1 MGKFWSLSNTHK
13 QKGRLDQTKEFRDT
27 SNEVHC
33 AMVMVPI
40 TAGTKDT
47 VFHVA
52 GLLSDNTRSFE
63 IWWDK
68 QEKDL
73 AFVLTSQ
80 SQSDLQRYET
90 ALSNMYP
97 NCMFTDLNYTIPKW
111 FDVRYE
117 NYQIFDVGLYHG
129 HYTTTLDKTNSPQ
142 LITQL
147 ANMIQLTDKAW
158 IQFVFASCDFTP
170 YLKGHLNIL
179 DQKIKSVTNKNYRTW
194 IDDLTNKKSYEN
206 PENGR
211 DFANHYKELHNQA
224 VQKLQNSQII
234 MSIRGLIQSENRDT
248 ITSLFD
254 NITSSNDH
262 LTVYNYKYSNFYS
275 FKKPKNNFTRIN
287 NKKTNHQKIKLFE
300 SRLIPLPQKFLSSA
314 LRNYFEKS
322 ILGNYKDR
330 KPLPFLILNPDELPL
345 FIHLP
350 ESTTKN
356 LKTTRNVSL
365 PSRQTNKAGFS
376 LGYLEKTNFEPKN
389 DSVYG
394 IFVKSSDSDCAVIS
408 PEDFTRHIY
417 CVGGTGAGKTTLIR
431 QIAKHLEISNL
442 NQTFP
447 NSFIY
452 LDPKGDDSLKFI
464 QQCNKESIQNNSV
477 HFLDPIKTN
486 FSINPLELPRYKP
499 EERQQIVSRYV
510 GYFMEIVRQW
520 YGQQQSFVQMER
532 IFRVLLYYMYLNN
545 DAPTFLDMYEII
557 IHLQEEQ
564 ESFLQTMFSALGMP
578 GDDLKQALTS
588 IAILKPESFTPLLNR
603 VEQFATDPILK
614 QVFCVRH
621 GTVSFERLIESG
633 QYTITRISALHIPHH
648 VQPLAIQAFV
658 IKLWFT
664 IQERAARIEN
674 EQDRNHVILAI
685 DEFQIVKDLQ
695 VLPMILSQARSYRL
709 GLLLSHQTTA
719 QISESLLEEI
729 TGNCGT
735 QLAGR
740 ISGKDAS
747 RMANIWDPKFSRQ
760 IQQQLAAQEDFHWTI
775 KMRATPGSEQPTPI
789 QFWLPKPPK
798 SNLNED
804 ELRQFITTQHNL
816 YGYDIIDDNDEK
828 DGLSIF
834 QQHHIQKNR
843 WLKYITVDFIQ
854 DKVQW
859 LVLVQLYWN
868 KSLNLTDITK
878 NIQAKNRDDVS
889 ATLQNMLE
897 KKYITKINKSR
908 NVRYALTKETK
919 KRYFDFDSRAIGT
932 AKEIPRLTHLAIE
945 AYLQKGLFVTLALQ
959 KIKKDKDRSDLIAYS
974 YDTGKSISV
983 EIESSSELS
992 SHPEHTRYNMEK
1004 WKKMGFDACH
1014 LWSSNPKLS
1023 EIYKSQTPDEYKKD
1037 VEVFII

>member
-1 MGKFWSLSNTHK
+1 
-13 QKGRLDQTKEFRDT
+13 
-27 SNEVHC
+27 
-33 AMVMVPI
+33 
-40 TAGTKDT
+40 
-47 VFHVA
+47 
-52 GLLSDNTRSFE
+52 
-63 IWWDK
+63 
-68 QEKDL
+68 
-73 AFVLTSQ
+73 
-80 SQSDLQRYET
+80 
-90 ALSNMYP
+90 
-97 NCMFTDLNYTIPKW
+97 
-111 FDVRYE
+111 
-117 NYQIFDVGLYHG
+117 
-129 HYTTTLDKTNSPQ
+129 
-142 LITQL
+142 
-147 ANMIQLTDKAW
+147 MIQLTDKAW
-158 IQFVFASCDFTP
+158 IQFVFASHDFTS
-170 YLKGHLNIL
+170 YLKLHINML
-179 DQKIKSVTNKNYRTW
+179 DQKIKSVISKNHRTW
-194 IDDLTNKKSYEN
+194 IDDITNKKSYEN

-234 MSIRGLIQSENRDT
+234 MSARGLIQSKNSD
-248 ITSLFD
+248 IVTSLFD

-262 LTVYNYKYSNFYS
+262 LTVYNYIYSDFYS
-275 FKKPKNNFTRIN
+275 SKKPKNNFIKIN
-287 NKKTNHQKIKLFE
+287 NKKTKLQRIQLFE
-300 SRLIPLPQKFLSSA
+300 SRLVLLPQKFLSDA
-314 LRNYFEKS
+314 LRDYFEKS

-330 KPLPFLILNPDELPL
+330 KPLPFLILNPDELPIFL
-345 FIHLP
+345 HLP
-350 ESTTKN
+350 EPATKN

-365 PSRQTNKAGFS
+365 PSRNTNKTGFN
-376 LGYLEKTNFEPKN
+376 LGYLAKSDFDPKN

-394 IFVKSSDSDCAVIS
+394 IMAKSSDSDCAVIS

-417 CVGGTGAGKTTLIR
+417 CIGGTGTGKTTLIR
-431 QIAKHLEISNL
+431 QIARHLETSNL

-486 FSINPLELPRYKP
+486 FSINPLELPGYKP
-499 EERQQIVSRYV
+499 EERQQTVSRYV

-564 ESFLQTMFSALGMP
+564 ETFLQTMFNALGMP
-578 GDDLKQALTS
+578 GDEIKQALTS
-588 IAILKPESFTPLLNR
+588 ISALKPESITPLLNR

-614 QVFCVRH
+614 KVFCVRH
-621 GTVSFERLIESG
+621 GTVKFEDLIKSG
-633 QYTITRISALHIPHH
+633 QYTIVRISALHIPHH

-674 EQDRNHVILAI
+674 EQDRNRVILAI

-747 RMANIWDPKFSRQ
+747 RMANIWDPRFSKQ
-760 IQQQLAAQEDFHWTI
+760 IQQQLASQEDFHWTI
-775 KMRATPGSEQPTPI
+775 KMRAAPGSEQPTPV
-789 QFWLPKPPK
+789 QFWLLKPPEL
-798 SNLNED
+798 SLNE
-804 ELRQFITTQHNL
+804 EESRQFITIQHSL
-816 YGYDIIDDNDEK
+816 YGCDVRDKDNENGD
-828 DGLSIF
+828 LSIF

-854 DKVQW
+854 DKAQW

-878 NIQAKNRDDVS
+878 NIQAKNSDDVS
-889 ATLQNMLE
+889 ATLQNMIE
-897 KKYITKINKSR
+897 KKYIVQVNKSR
-908 NVRYALTKETK
+908 NVRYALAKETK
-919 KRYFDFDSRAIGT
+919 KRYFDFDSRTIGT
-932 AKEIPRLTHLAIE
+932 AKEIPRLTHLATE

-959 KIKKDKDRSDLIAYS
+959 KIKKDEDRSDLIAYS

-983 EIESSSELS
+983 EIESSSEIS

-1014 LWSSNPKLS
+1014 LWSSSPKIS
-1023 EIYKSQTPDEYKKD
+1023 EIYESHISKEDRKNI
-1037 VEVFII
+1037 EVFVV